1 MERAKILPYHPR
13 YRVGR
18 FLLQPFVIAQ
28 HRRDDRAGERGRA
41 VRFGRFAHL
50 AQRPVAA
57 EAGAGEA
64 HRGKGDNFLSFEVAE
79 RLEVGKDDGRGG
91 KGPDGAA
98 DEQGVVLRDVGGV
111 GDVKGFAGALY
122 VGVDGE
128 AVERGG
134 EVLFFE
140 ALLDELGEGEGP
152 AGL

>member
-1 MERAKILPYHPR
+1 MERAEDLPQQRR

-18 FLLQPFVIAQ
+18 FPLQPFVIAQ
-28 HRRDDRAGERGRA
+28 HRRDDRAGKCRRA

-64 HRGKGDNFLSFEVAE
+64 HRGEGDNFLSFEVAE
-79 RLEVGKDDGRGG
+79 RLEVGEDDGRCGE
-91 KGPDGAA
+91 GPDGTA

-111 GDVKGFAGALY
+111 HDVKGFAGGVY

-128 AVERGG
+128 VVEGG
-134 EVLFFE
+134 GVVLFFE